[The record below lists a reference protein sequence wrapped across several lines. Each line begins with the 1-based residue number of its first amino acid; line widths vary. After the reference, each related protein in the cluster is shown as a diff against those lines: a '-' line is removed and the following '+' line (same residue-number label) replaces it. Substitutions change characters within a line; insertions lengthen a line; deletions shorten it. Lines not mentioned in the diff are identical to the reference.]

1 MTRQTERTQVAL
13 PTHSTTKL
21 PVLYQHLKGK
31 AHGYFINT
39 QTQRSS

>member
-1 MTRQTERTQVAL
+1 MTRQIERTQVAL

-31 AHGYFINT
+31 AHGDFINT
-39 QTQRSS
+39 KTQRSS